1 LALRIES
8 PAGEAELRE
17 FIGLQDSVNSKL
29 PARWPA
35 LEAVE
40 MPTLTGHSAVTAGK
54 ALRPFLAREGAD
66 VVARALAFFD
76 PAYARRWGE
85 PLGHLAMFE
94 AMPGARGAVRA
105 MVDAACEWLR
115 AQGAYAVRAGFFM
128 PLDGPFVIDAYHTLP
143 PFMVRQNPEYYH
155 SMLKDAGFASE
166 KGMVDYRIEV
176 TPELVV
182 RYRSAL
188 ESARRLGFDI
198 VPLRGIPAQQRVT
211 DFAPAFNEAFHDHW
225 GYVAMPE
232 AAFAEFFELFELVGG
247 LDTSVIAY
255 RSGEVVGTLMCAP
268 EQTTLAVLHQGGRL
282 KDAEKLN
289 FLGIGV
295 RETARGRG
303 VNMAM
308 ASYAYLKMIESGA
321 RFLSYTLVVDD
332 NWPSRRTAEK
342 LGAKVSAN
350 YVVYRRDFSQH
361 AP

>member
-1 LALRIES
+1 VGLRIES
-8 PAGEAELRE
+8 PAGEVELGG
-17 FIGLQDSVNSKL
+17 FIRLADRVNSTL
-29 PARWPA
+29 SARWPA

-40 MPTLTGHSAVTAGK
+40 MPTLTGDSALSVGK
-54 ALRPFLAREGAD
+54 TMRPFVAREGAD
-66 VVARALAFFD
+66 VVARALALFD

-94 AMPGARGAVRA
+94 AMPGAGGAVHA

-115 AQGAYAVRAGFFM
+115 AQGAHAVRAGFFM
-128 PLDGPFVIDAYHTLP
+128 PLDGPFVVDAYHTLP

-176 TPELVV
+176 TPELIA

-188 ESARRLGFDI
+188 ESARRSGFDI
-198 VPLRGIPAQQRVT
+198 VPLRGIPASRRVA

-232 AAFAEFFELFELVGG
+232 AAFAEFFALFEVVGG

-268 EQTTLAVLHQGGRL
+268 EQTALAVLRPGCQL

-308 ASYAYLKMIESGA
+308 ASYAYLKLIESGA

-350 YVVYRRDFSQH
+350 YVVYRRDFSQR
-361 AP
+361 AA